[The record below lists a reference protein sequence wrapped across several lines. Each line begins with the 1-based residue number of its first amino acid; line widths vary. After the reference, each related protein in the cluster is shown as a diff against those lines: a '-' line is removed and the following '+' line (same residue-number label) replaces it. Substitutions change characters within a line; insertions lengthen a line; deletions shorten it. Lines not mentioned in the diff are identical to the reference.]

1 MRKIVERAFAAAFVA
16 GIVLTAYGLGVA
28 GAEPAATVPAEPPA
42 LEQVHVSL
50 TYDKTGEVESI
61 ELTDAEGQYVPVG
74 SVAEDRE
81 AMFPAEYEN
90 TDAEEN

>member
-1 MRKIVERAFAAAFVA
+1 MRKIIERTATVAIAA
-16 GIVLTAYGLGVA
+16 GIVLTAYSLGTA
-28 GAEPAATVPAEPPA
+28 NTANTEALTPAPTE
-42 LEQVHVSL
+42 VHVSL
-50 TYDKTGEVESI
+50 TYDEAGEVQSI

-81 AMFPAEYEN
+81 AMYPAEYAN

>member
-1 MRKIVERAFAAAFVA
+1 MRKIIERTATVAVAA
-16 GIVLTAYGLGVA
+16 GIVLTAYSLGA
-28 GAEPAATVPAEPPA
+28 ANTGAANTETLTPAPTE
-42 LEQVHVSL
+42 VHVSL
-50 TYDKTGEVESI
+50 TYDEVGEVQSV

-81 AMFPAEYEN
+81 AMYPAEYAN